1 MVTEALAHAAAHA
14 QRYDTAYREF
24 RQVMKYLGVRSYLL
38 DSMMERSGL
47 SCDFREDSRG
57 KK

>member
-24 RQVMKYLGVRSYLL
+24 R
-38 DSMMERSGL
+38 
-47 SCDFREDSRG
+47 
-57 KK
+57 